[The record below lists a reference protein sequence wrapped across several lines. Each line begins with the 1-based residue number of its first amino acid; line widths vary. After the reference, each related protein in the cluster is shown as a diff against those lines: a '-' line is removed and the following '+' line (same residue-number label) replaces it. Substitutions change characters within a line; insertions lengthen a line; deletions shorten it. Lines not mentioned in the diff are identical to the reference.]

1 MHLQVLYLRMYYY
14 SCSQGLYPVFSAN
27 ASLGEPIIDI
37 LVGHVRIV
45 IVLVLSYL
53 RYGDPIYVQLKTYYE
68 HEQDAIPPVKFNLC
82 ITSSGSDVIQV
93 EPLVSCFVSFCYV
106 SYS

>member
-1 MHLQVLYLRMYYY
+1 MYYY
-14 SCSQGLYPVFSAN
+14 SCCQGLYPVFSAN

-37 LVGHVRIV
+37 LVGHVRTV

-53 RYGDPIYVQLKTYYE
+53 PTYVMVILYVQLKTYYE
-68 HEQDAIPPVKFNLC
+68 HEQDVIPPVKFNLC

-93 EPLVSCFVSFCYV
+93 EPLVSCFISFCYV